1 MRLKLDENL
10 PAELVENLR
19 VRGHDV
25 DSVVSEGLASRPD
38 LAVARAAREAR
49 RVLLTLDK
57 GLGDIRR
64 FPPRLYAGLVV
75 FRLSRQ
81 GRAQVQRAVLDTLPQ
96 LRKYRRLA
104 GRLIVV
110 TDSAVRVRR

>member
-10 PAELVENLR
+10 PAELGDDLR
-19 VRGHDV
+19 ALGHDV
-25 DSVVSEGLASRPD
+25 DSVVSEGLASQPD
-38 LAVARAAREAR
+38 LIVARAARDTR

-75 FRLSRQ
+75 FRPSRK
-81 GRAQVQRAVLDTLPQ
+81 GRAQVRRAVLDAMPRLTA
-96 LRKYRRLA
+96 YRRLA
-104 GRLIVV
+104 GRLVIVS
-110 TDSAVRVRR
+110 DSAVRLRR

>member
-10 PAELVENLR
+10 PAELLEDLR
-19 VRGHDV
+19 GLGHDV
-25 DSVVSEGLASRPD
+25 DSVVAEGLAGQPD
-38 LAVARAAREAR
+38 AAVANASRDAR

-75 FRLSRQ
+75 FRSSRR
-81 GRAQVQRAVLDTLPQ
+81 GRKQVRRAVLDAISHLTA
-96 LRKYRRLA
+96 YRRLR